1 MKPINLEGKDVFP
14 SKIVCIGRNYV
25 DHIKEL
31 GNEVPTEPVIFL
43 KPNSAISETIH
54 SNEVEPVHYEGEITF
69 LVLSGRLA
77 AVGFGLDLTKRDLQS
92 RLKAR
97 GLPWERSKAFDG
109 AAIFSGFVSCPLDL
123 SRLGLEL
130 WINEQLVQR
139 GGYELMI
146 NKPEAIL
153 EETSGFLSFED
164 ADLIMTG
171 TPAGVG
177 IVNRGDRFTGRVF
190 DGDSLLVEA
199 SWVVR

>member
-177 IVNRGDRFTGRVF
+177 VVNRGDRFTGRVF
-190 DGDSLLVEA
+190 DGDCLLVEA